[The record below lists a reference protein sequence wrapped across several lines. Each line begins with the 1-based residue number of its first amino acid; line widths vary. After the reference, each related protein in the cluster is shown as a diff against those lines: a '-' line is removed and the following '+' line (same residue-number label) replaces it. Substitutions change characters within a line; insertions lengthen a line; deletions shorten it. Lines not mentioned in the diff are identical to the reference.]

1 MRQHP
6 NTFIEEFT
14 VCHKALLDPERID
27 DPSNTTNYIKGFIAL
42 GETIWLH
49 PLKSTTKGLFLIL
62 SDNNM
67 LKLDDFAL
75 QQKSTTMLNSN

>member
-14 VCHKALLDPERID
+14 VCYKALLDTEWID
-27 DPSNTTNYIKGFIAL
+27 DPSNPTNHSKGFIAL

-49 PLKSTTKGLFLIL
+49 PDHSGIGPVWQQARLV
-62 SDNNM
+62 DNT
-67 LKLDDFAL
+67 LRFVHYHDFE
-75 QQKSTTMLNSN
+75 KVS